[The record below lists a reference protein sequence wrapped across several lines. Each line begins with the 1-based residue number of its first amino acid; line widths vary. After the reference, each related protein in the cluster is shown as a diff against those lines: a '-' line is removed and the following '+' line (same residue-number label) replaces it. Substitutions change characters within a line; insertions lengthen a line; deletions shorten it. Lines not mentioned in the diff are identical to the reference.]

1 MKGKAPQIVQYQGSK
16 RLLAPQILEY
26 MPCHFNRMIE
36 PFAGMAAMTIAVA
49 QKKRADNYILNDLN
63 TPLIKV
69 LESAIENPKQL
80 FDEYKK
86 VWEEQFSYADGSV
99 AHYFKIREKFNAGEK
114 TAANML
120 YLLARCVKGS
130 VRYNSNGE
138 FNQSPDKRRYGTNPL
153 NLKNSIYTISSW
165 LKGKTGFYS
174 LDYKQ
179 ILDMAQPGDLVYM
192 DPPYQGVS
200 QKRDARYIS
209 GVDFDEFVN
218 AVDMLNVRGVD
229 FLISYDGNCGDKK
242 YGEDMPKELGMKKI
256 LLNAGLSSQ
265 QILLGQ
271 KEITFEALYVSR
283 GLIKFMPQQQPTL
296 FNQYLAI

>member
-153 NLKNSIYTISSW
+153 NLRNSIYTISSW

-174 LDYKQ
+174 FDYKQ

>member
-153 NLKNSIYTISSW
+153 NLRNSIYTISSW

-283 GLIKFMPQQQPTL
+283 
-296 FNQYLAI
+296 

>member
-1 MKGKAPQIVQYQGSK
+1 MKGKTPQIVQYQGSK

-26 MPCHFNRMIE
+26 MPYPFNRRIE

-63 TPLIKV
+63 TPLIKI
-69 LESAIENPKQL
+69 LESAIEDPKLL

-86 VWEEQFSYADGSV
+86 VWEEQFSYPDGSV
-99 AHYFKIREKFNAGEK
+99 AHYFKVREKFNAGET

-138 FNQSPDKRRYGTNPL
+138 FNQSPDKRRCGTNPL
-153 NLKNSIYTISSW
+153 NLRNSIYTISSW

-179 ILDMAQPGDLVYM
+179 ILDMVQPGDLVYM

-242 YGEDMPKELGMKKI
+242 YGEDMPKDLGMKKV
-256 LLNAGLSSQ
+256 LLNTGLSSQ